1 MLRVK
6 VGAIIN
12 NNTGTTSENCPD
24 QTMMYVALLILVTG
38 SILPPDSGLP
48 PGFCHFLIL
57 SFSWIPKITVA
68 MQHLILSTPAHVGQ
82 KPSYFSKILM
92 TPLSTSCCFTKEA
105 SFRTSHELV
114 GGGSF
119 KTSHIL
125 EPLNTFPVSCQ
136 GNSSNTS
143 SFTISYCSSQ
153 TSKSHLSKQT
163 RRTRSCCLCQS
174 TESQVI
180 DECPHI
186 SKLPH
191 LALYFKLLPNALK
204 T

>member
-1 MLRVK
+1 
-6 VGAIIN
+6 
-12 NNTGTTSENCPD
+12 
-24 QTMMYVALLILVTG
+24 
-38 SILPPDSGLP
+38 
-48 PGFCHFLIL
+48 
-57 SFSWIPKITVA
+57 
-68 MQHLILSTPAHVGQ
+68 MQHLIMSTPAHVGQ

-105 SFRTSHELV
+105 SFRTSHELL